1 MHMTSL
7 RVSRGAAVCSAQS
20 TAVRT
25 WLFAGAGRF
34 AAGSTA
40 LTRSA
45 GSFAGAAPFASFS
58 FASLAGWRSRGL
70 NSGMG
75 ECLRLRAPSL
85 RSSPAAARSRACF

>member
-1 MHMTSL
+1 MTAL
-7 RVSRGAAVCSAQS
+7 RVSCRAAVRSAQS
-20 TAVRT
+20 AAVRA

-45 GSFAGAAPFASFS
+45 GSFSGAASFPSVS
-58 FASLAGWRSRGL
+58 FTSLAGWRSRGL

-85 RSSPAAARSRACF
+85 RSSPETAGSRTCF